1 MAEAL
6 RFRTVV
12 SGKTLTISD
21 LGRFEGKRVEVI
33 VLDDDPTDTATLGS
47 ARSQPKRRFGT
58 MAGQIKIADDFDAP
72 LPPDIER
79 AFEGDDE

>member
-12 SGKTLTISD
+12 SGETLTISD

-33 VLDDDPTDTATLGS
+33 VLDDEQIDAANVP
-47 ARSQPKRRFGT
+47 RPRRRFGT
-58 MAGQIKIADDFDAP
+58 MAGKLKAADDFDAP
-72 LPPDIER
+72 LPPDIQR
-79 AFEGDDE
+79 AFDGDDDET

>member
-33 VLDDDPTDTATLGS
+33 ILDDDSMDAAAPGVVQS
-47 ARSQPKRRFGT
+47 KPVRRFGT
-58 MAGQIKIADDFDAP
+58 MAGKIKIADDFDAP

-79 AFEGDDE
+79 AFDGDTE